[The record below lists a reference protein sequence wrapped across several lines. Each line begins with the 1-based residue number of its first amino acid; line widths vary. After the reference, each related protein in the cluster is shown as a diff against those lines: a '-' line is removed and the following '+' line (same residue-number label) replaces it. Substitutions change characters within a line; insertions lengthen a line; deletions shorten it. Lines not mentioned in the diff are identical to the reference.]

1 MNCLGTLHPS
11 IRSVSESPL
20 ALSSSKRREGGDNCL
35 LSTEVSDKATGPALS
50 LQGSRSSLEP
60 LANISASP
68 SVLRRFIYKFDLLLS
83 REISLVTAEFI
94 WLGEKHLNSI
104 SIAVI

>member
-1 MNCLGTLHPS
+1 MLRT
-11 IRSVSESPL
+11 
-20 ALSSSKRREGGDNCL
+20 D
-35 LSTEVSDKATGPALS
+35 VSDKATGPALS

-60 LANISASP
+60 LANVSASQ
-68 SVLRRFIYKFDLLLS
+68 SVLRRFICKFDLLLS

-94 WLGEKHLNSI
+94 WLGERHPNSI